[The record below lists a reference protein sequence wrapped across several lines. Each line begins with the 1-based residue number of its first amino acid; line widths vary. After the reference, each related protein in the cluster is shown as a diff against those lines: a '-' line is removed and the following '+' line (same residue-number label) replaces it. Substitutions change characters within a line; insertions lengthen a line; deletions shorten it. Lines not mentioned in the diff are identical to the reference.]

1 MKNIFILI
9 VFTLFI
15 NIIIGK
21 SFNNVQTNETEKDRP
36 IICKTGIYIKTLKI
50 NQPDEEFNILFYW
63 WIRVDS
69 IDLKKDYKIIS
80 DIEFINSS
88 SEIEITQEIINKEK
102 KYYYVTGICRATF
115 PFKADFHEFP
125 YDIQNLTISIENKNH
140 NKTEI
145 LYIKDDKN
153 AFMNII
159 SDKNIEILNGDQ
171 YIIKDLN
178 SSNSSFMYK
187 TNFGDPSTVGNDEY
201 SRINFNIEVSR
212 NPLGIMMKLAL
223 PLFVVLILSYLVFF
237 IPDHEIGTASA
248 LTVTS
253 LLAAIAFQWTISDSL
268 PKVSYFTTVDNVFYL
283 VYSYIF
289 YAMMQTVVTYNL
301 SDGNEKAKNISSKI
315 EIHSRWLFPVS
326 FFLILLYILK

>member
-1 MKNIFILI
+1 MKKIILLI
-9 VFTLFI
+9 VFTIFT
-15 NIIIGK
+15 NISNGK
-21 SFNNVQTNETEKDRP
+21 SSSNALINQVQKENP

-50 NQPDEEFNILFYW
+50 NQPDEDFNILFYW

-69 IDLKKDYKIIS
+69 IDANQDYKKIR

-125 YDIQNLTISIENKNH
+125 YDIQNLTISLENKNH
-140 NKTEI
+140 NKNEI
-145 LYIKDDKN
+145 LYLKDNKN
-153 AFMNII
+153 AYMNII
-159 SDKNIEILNGDQ
+159 SDKNIDILNGDQ
-171 YIIKDLN
+171 YLIKDLN
-178 SSNSSFMYK
+178 STNSSFMYK

-212 NPLGIMMKLAL
+212 NPIGIMMKLAL
-223 PLFVVLILSYLVFF
+223 PLFVVLFLSYLVFF
-237 IPDHEIGTASA
+237 IPDDEIGTASA

-268 PKVSYFTTVDNVFYL
+268 PKVSYFTTVDYVFYL

-326 FFLILLYILK
+326 FILLLLYILN

>member
-1 MKNIFILI
+1 MKNLLLLI
-9 VFTLFI
+9 AFTFFV
-15 NIIIGK
+15 NT
-21 SFNNVQTNETEKDRP
+21 SFSNGLLENNNNENP
-36 IICKTGIYIKTLKI
+36 IICKTGIYIKTLKL

-69 IDLKKDYKIIS
+69 IDLNEDYKKVV

-88 SEIEITQEIINKEK
+88 SEIEITQEIIDKEK

-115 PFKADFHEFP
+115 PFKADYQKFP

-140 NKTEI
+140 NKKEI

-153 AFMNII
+153 AFMNSI

-171 YIIKDLN
+171 YIIKQLTCTN
-178 SSNSSFMYK
+178 SLYIYK
-187 TNFGDPSTVGNDEY
+187 TNFGDPSTIGNDEY
-201 SRINFNIEVSR
+201 SRINFNIEVMR
-212 NPLGIMMKLAL
+212 NPFGIMLKLAL
-223 PLFVVLILSYLVFF
+223 PLFVVLILSYLVFY
-237 IPDHEIGTASA
+237 IPDNEIGTASG

-289 YAMMQTVVTYNL
+289 YAMAQTVVTYNL
-301 SDGNEKAKNISSKI
+301 SDGSEKAKRISNTI
-315 EIHSRWLFPVS
+315 ELHSRWLFPLT
-326 FFLILLYILK
+326 FLLILIYILR

>member
-1 MKNIFILI
+1 MKNLIVLI
-9 VFTLFI
+9 VFTFYA
-15 NIIIGK
+15 NA
-21 SFNNVQTNETEKDRP
+21 SFCNGLLQNSTIENP
-36 IICKTGIYIKTLKI
+36 IKCKTGIYIKTLKL

-69 IDLKKDYKIIS
+69 IDLNEDYKKVA

-115 PFKADFHEFP
+115 PFKADYQKFP

-140 NKTEI
+140 NKKEI
-145 LYIKDDKN
+145 LYVKDDSN
-153 AFMNII
+153 AFMNLI

-171 YIIKDLN
+171 YIIKQLTCTN
-178 SSNSSFMYK
+178 SLFLYK

-212 NPLGIMMKLAL
+212 NPVGIMMKLAL
-223 PLFVVLILSYLVFF
+223 PLFVVLILSYLVFY

-289 YAMMQTVVTYNL
+289 YAMAQTVVTYNL
-301 SDGNEKAKNISSKI
+301 SDGSKKAKSISNTI
-315 EIHSRWLFPVS
+315 EIHSRWLFPLT
-326 FFLILLYILK
+326 FLIILIYILK

>member
-1 MKNIFILI
+1 MKKIILLI
-9 VFTLFI
+9 VFIFFTNFT
-15 NIIIGK
+15 NGK
-21 SFNNVQTNETEKDRP
+21 SFNNAQTNEVENENP

-69 IDLKKDYKIIS
+69 IDITQDYKKIG

-102 KYYYVTGICRATF
+102 KYYYITGICRATF
-115 PFKADFHEFP
+115 PFKADFHKFP
-125 YDIQNLTISIENKNH
+125 YDIQNLTISLENKNH

-145 LYIKDDKN
+145 LYLKDNKN
-153 AFMNII
+153 AYMNII
-159 SDKNIEILNGDQ
+159 SDKNIDILNGDQ
-171 YIIKDLN
+171 YLIKDLN
-178 SSNSSFMYK
+178 STNSSFMYK

-223 PLFVVLILSYLVFF
+223 PLFVVLLLSYLVFF
-237 IPDHEIGTASA
+237 IPDDEIGTASG

-289 YAMMQTVVTYNL
+289 YAMMQTVITYNL

-315 EIHSRWLFPVS
+315 EIHSRWLFPLT
-326 FFLILLYILK
+326 FLLLLLYILI

>member
-1 MKNIFILI
+1 MKKIILLI
-9 VFTLFI
+9 VFILFA
-15 NIIIGK
+15 NFSNGK
-21 SFNNVQTNETEKDRP
+21 SLNNTQIEEVVKENP

-69 IDLKKDYKIIS
+69 IDITKDYKKIS

-88 SEIEITQEIINKEK
+88 AEIEITQEIINKEK

-125 YDIQNLTISIENKNH
+125 YDVQNLTISIENKNH

-145 LYIKDDKN
+145 LYVKDDKN
-153 AFMNII
+153 AYMNLI

-171 YIIKDLN
+171 YNVIGLI

-201 SRINFNIEVSR
+201 SRINFNIEISR
-212 NPLGIMMKLAL
+212 NPIGIMLKLAL
-223 PLFVVLILSYLVFF
+223 PLFVVLLLSYLVFF

-268 PKVSYFTTVDNVFYL
+268 PKVSYFTTVDKVFYL

-301 SDGNEKAKNISSKI
+301 SDGNDRAKTISNKI
-315 EIHSRWLFPVS
+315 EIHSRWLFPLS
-326 FFLILLYILK
+326 FFLILLYILN

>member
-1 MKNIFILI
+1 MKKNILLVVFILLTTI
-9 VFTLFI
+9 T
-15 NIIIGK
+15 NGK
-21 SFNNVQTNETEKDRP
+21 SFNNAQLNGVEKDRP

-69 IDLKKDYKIIS
+69 IDINEDYKKIT

-88 SEIEITQEIINKEK
+88 SEIEITQEIIDKEK

-125 YDIQNLTISIENKNH
+125 YDIQNLTISLENKNY

-145 LYIKDDKN
+145 LYVKDDKN
-153 AFMNII
+153 AYMNII

-171 YIIKDLN
+171 YIIKGLN
-178 SSNSSFMYK
+178 CSNSTFMYK

-289 YAMMQTVVTYNL
+289 YAMTQTVVTYNL

-315 EIHSRWLFPVS
+315 EIHSRWFFPLS
-326 FFLILLYILK
+326 FLLILLYILN

>member
-1 MKNIFILI
+1 MKNLLLLI
-9 VFTLFI
+9 AFTFFV
-15 NIIIGK
+15 NT
-21 SFNNVQTNETEKDRP
+21 SFSNGLLENNNNENP
-36 IICKTGIYIKTLKI
+36 IICKTGIYIKTLKL

-69 IDLKKDYKIIS
+69 IDLNEDYKKVV

-88 SEIEITQEIINKEK
+88 SEIEITQEIIDKEK
-102 KYYYVTGICRATF
+102 KYFYVTGICRATF
-115 PFKADFHEFP
+115 PFKADYQKFP

-140 NKTEI
+140 NKKEI

-153 AFMNII
+153 AFMNSI

-171 YIIKDLN
+171 YIIKQLTCTN
-178 SSNSSFMYK
+178 SLYIYK
-187 TNFGDPSTVGNDEY
+187 TNFGDPSTIGNDEY
-201 SRINFNIEVSR
+201 SRINFNIEVMR
-212 NPLGIMMKLAL
+212 NPFGIMLKLAL
-223 PLFVVLILSYLVFF
+223 PLFVVLILSYLVFY
-237 IPDHEIGTASA
+237 IPDNEIGTASG

-289 YAMMQTVVTYNL
+289 YAMAQTVVTYNL
-301 SDGNEKAKNISSKI
+301 SDGSEKAKRISNTI
-315 EIHSRWLFPVS
+315 ELHSRWLFPLT
-326 FFLILLYILK
+326 FLLILIYILR